1 MPFGPFFNA
10 VRGTTA
16 GTPGTGSFTPNAAS
30 TGFLAWSTVPS
41 GWIGLVRYEDGS
53 SWELA
58 YGYWNGTVIT
68 RPSNIVASSSGSRL
82 SLTSSAT
89 ASLVADG
96 MMVSPNPV
104 YDGRGYFPQINSTAL
119 TNIGLPGGVATG
131 TAAAQTLATTNYLT
145 EQPRLQL
152 TSATTANAQSA
163 YSTTNIVGITSTT
176 AGRGG
181 WMYVARF
188 GASGLPTG
196 PRFFSGMTS
205 TTFIA
210 NAGDP
215 SALTA
220 NYAIIGKDSADTNL
234 QLITNSNVSTGTKI
248 DTGMALAVND
258 WFHQQ
263 IWTQPGSTTVYA
275 LLVKMNDGSIY
286 YGSTNTDVP
295 GNGSLL
301 MPQCIGSLAA
311 TTGTAIVFHFGGFA
325 VRNGGSL

>member
-96 MMVSPNPV
+96 LFADPSQLSS
-104 YDGRGYFPQINSTAL
+104 GRGWVPVINGT
-119 TNIGLPGGVATG
+119 TPTPIGVSAGTFTG
-131 TAAAQTLATTNYLT
+131 TNVAAALAATNYLT
-145 EQPRLQL
+145 EQPRSQI

-163 YSTTNIVGITSTT
+163 FANGTAFAVHSTT

-181 WMYVARF
+181 WMCAARF
-188 GASGLPTG
+188 GCSQLPTG
-196 PRFFSGMTS
+196 PRLFVGMT
-205 TTFIA
+205 TTSMVG
-210 NAGDP
+210 NTGEP

-220 NYAIIGKDSADTNL
+220 NYATFAKDSTDTNI
-234 QLITNSNVSTGTKI
+234 QLLVNSNASTGTKT
-248 DTGMALAVND
+248 DTGIAMAAND
-258 WFHQQ
+258 WFHAQL
-263 IWTQPGSTTVYA
+263 WMQPGSSTVYG

-286 YGSTNTDVP
+286 YGSTSTDTPATGALLSTNVVA
-295 GNGSLL
+295 SL
-301 MPQCIGSLAA
+301 SA
-311 TTGTAIVFHFGGFA
+311 TTGTAIILHFGGFWI
-325 VRNGGSL
+325 RNGGMF